1 MRGQYKFI
9 LNSKPGQVMSTD
21 TIIKLNDKKYTL
33 KKFVHPT
40 SVRDQSNY
48 IRGQSRRVVGEIANC
63 LGTTLYTF
71 DFLNESISL
80 KLPHK
85 EPSSTLWFADTK
97 YKAVGYFNLWG
108 DNIDWSLLLPLLTKY
123 IDITRPG
130 YLLSPLR
137 AKDNWGW
144 IIWKKVS

>member
-9 LNSKPGQVMSTD
+9 LNSKLGQVMSTD

-33 KKFVHPT
+33 KKFVHPM
-40 SVRDQSNY
+40 SARDQSNY
-48 IRGQSRRVVGEIANC
+48 IRAASRRVVGEIANS
-63 LGTTLYTF
+63 TVTLWTF
-71 DFLNESISL
+71 DFLNDRVSL

-85 EPSSTLWFADTK
+85 EPSSTLWFIDTK

-108 DNIDWSLLLPLLTKY
+108 DNIDWSLLLPSLTKC

-144 IIWKKVS
+144 VIWKKVS